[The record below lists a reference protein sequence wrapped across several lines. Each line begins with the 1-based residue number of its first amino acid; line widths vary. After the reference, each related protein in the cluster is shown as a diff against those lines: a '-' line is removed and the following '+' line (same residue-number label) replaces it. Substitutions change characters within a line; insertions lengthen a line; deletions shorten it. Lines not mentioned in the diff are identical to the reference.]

1 VTDVEENI
9 IVREAHGED
18 ASAFARLYRQLVSAV
33 APDNH
38 VYVLPRS
45 HFGAKTC

>member
-1 VTDVEENI
+1 VNDVEKNI

-18 ASAFARLYRQLVSAV
+18 ASAVARLYRQLVSVV

-38 VYVLPRS
+38 LDVLKERLAEIS
-45 HFGAKTC
+45 F